1 MARLEAATEGPAWDE
16 LRKALGDLGEIA
28 ARPRADLV
36 NLGKAYAAVAE
47 AMDGVAAASG
57 QKSLRF
63 EAARRALDLHTP
75 KSKIAAFVAD

>member
-1 MARLEAATEGPAWDE
+1 MPRLEAETDGPAWDA
-16 LRKALGDLGEIA
+16 LREAVGALGEIA

-36 NLGKAYAAVAE
+36 DLGKAYARVAE
-47 AMDGVAAASG
+47 AIDGVAAAAG

-75 KSKIAAFVAD
+75 RSKIAAFLED